1 MYQGEGNS
9 MKNMT
14 EKEFA
19 TEFCE
24 AEKIEYT
31 VLDGVNVILIGGTD
45 QQRERVAEVVAFAAD
60 VLSCPGSSV
69 SHINVVEELR
79 SEAAALVEEAKL
91 MTRQARKLRREL
103 RSI

>member
-1 MYQGEGNS
+1 ME
-9 MKNMT
+9 NMS

-19 TEFCE
+19 AEFCE

-45 QQRERVAEVVAFAAD
+45 QQRERVAEVVAFASE
-60 VLSCPGSSV
+60 VLLCPGIPSPHSSA
-69 SHINVVEELR
+69 VEELR
-79 SEAAALVEEAKL
+79 SEAAALVEEAKQ

>member
-1 MYQGEGNS
+1 ME
-9 MKNMT
+9 NMS

-19 TEFCE
+19 AEFCE

-31 VLDGVNVILIGGTD
+31 VLNGVNVILIGGTE

-60 VLSCPGSSV
+60 VLSTCPGLPAAHSS
-69 SHINVVEELR
+69 VVEELR
-79 SEAAALVEEAKL
+79 SEAAALVEEAKQ

-103 RSI
+103 RTI